1 MKKKI
6 VALAL
11 VFCLSLAIGVGGTL
25 AYLTA
30 TTGTVTNTFTVGN
43 VKFDDNGLDE
53 AKVNEYGQKLDTTG
67 NVYTGAS
74 GQTLADRVTENKYKL
89 VPGHTYVKDPTIHM
103 SSTTEECYL
112 FVTVENGISAIEATG
127 NTTIAAQMAAKG
139 WKEVKNDD
147 NAVVAYVYCGPNAV
161 TTTSTRTKVGAS
173 ANVVVFE
180 SFTLADNADVG
191 AEIEVTVDQATQKV
205 NKYADGQAEITI
217 KAYAIQAEGF
227 TAETSDYDLWK
238 EFKVS

>member
-43 VKFDDNGLDE
+43 VSFTGAGLDE
-53 AKVNEYGQKLDTTG
+53 ADVDEYGVKEYKEDG
-67 NVYTGAS
+67 K
-74 GQTLADRVTENKYKL
+74 TLKDRVTENKYKL

-112 FVTVENGISAIEATG
+112 FVTVENGISDIETTESG
-127 NTTIAAQMAAKG
+127 KTIAEQMAAKG
-139 WKEVKNDD
+139 WKEVKNTSGT
-147 NAVVAYVYCGPNAV
+147 VVAYVYYGTTTKDGV
-161 TTTSTRTKVGAS
+161 TTVNTARAKVGAS
-173 ANVVVFE
+173 EDVVVFE
-180 SFTLADNADVG
+180 SFTLADNANVG
-191 AEIEVTVDQATQKV
+191 AEIEVTVDQTTQKV

-227 TAETSDYDLWK
+227 TADTTDFELWE